1 MKMCDYYMNH
11 QREHEKKFPEETDGV
26 LLISIPRR
34 EKGFE
39 SESSDA
45 YLERTGGSE
54 VQLTFYPI
62 RSGRG

>member
-1 MKMCDYYMNH
+1 MKH

-45 YLERTGGSE
+45 YIERTGGSE
-54 VQLTFYPI
+54 VQFMIYLI